1 MAEMPLQLRYEYVPP
16 YDPSRVDHMGTY
28 KRALPVSLERMYENA
43 LDWEHLPHLHAS
55 SFTAIECLDAGGWGW
70 RARVTDK
77 KGRDSVLELV
87 LDRDCRRWI
96 TRNLEGP
103 SLGAEIWTHVFVT
116 GQETMDLV
124 IDFFV
129 PGVPADARHKVGLAY
144 ARAYE
149 TLYDEDVLMMTE
161 RQRQLDRRLD
171 SLQDAE
177 SVSVPRPDAA
187 SLPLA
192 VTLSGR
198 EFFLNRHA
206 DAWVVYPAACPH
218 QLGPLDGPIDSS
230 GQIECAWHGYR
241 FDVAT
246 GACVSGASCRFG
258 RVPEISEDAG
268 AVTLRWAADPT

>member
-1 MAEMPLQLRYEYVPP
+1 MAESRDQLRYEYVPP
-16 YDPSRVDHMGTY
+16 YDTSRVEHMGTY

-43 LDWEHLPHLHAS
+43 LDWEHLPHLHGS
-55 SFTAIECLDAGGWGW
+55 SFSAIECLDAGGWGW

-77 KGRDSVLELV
+77 KGRDSVLELK

-116 GQETMDLV
+116 GAATMDLV

-129 PGVPADARHKVGLAY
+129 PGVPEDARQKVGLAY

-171 SLQDAE
+171 SVRDTE
-177 SVSVPRPDAA
+177 SVSVPLPDAA
-187 SLPLA
+187 ALPLA

-198 EFFLNRHA
+198 EFYLNRHA

-218 QLGPLDGPIDSS
+218 QLGPMDGAIDSS
-230 GQIECAWHGYR
+230 GQIECPWHGYR
-241 FDVAT
+241 FDV
-246 GACVSGASCRFG
+246 GSGECVSGSNCRFG
-258 RVPEISEDAG
+258 RIPRIAEDAG
-268 AVTLRWAADPT
+268 ALRLYWAAETA